1 MNFKEFESSFS
12 EYLDSKRDCENH
24 ECIAFIR
31 DDETGNALIV
41 AHCTQD
47 EAMMMIFVIAR
58 KLGITL
64 KRLAYMCIA
73 IDSDKDASRALEDL
87 VKESNKKERLKK
99 AIASVEKAKAATSVG
114 KADIALDTSG
124 NPDCNADKNNDES
137 QKSESKKSPKN
148 EDCDFDKCDEIAD
161 VISAVLMDVLKS
173 LDD

>member
-31 DDETGNALIV
+31 DDETGNALIA

-73 IDSDKDASRALEDL
+73 IDNDKDASRALDGI
-87 VKESNKKERLKK
+87 VK
-99 AIASVEKAKAATSVG
+99 ASVEKAKAATASAR
-114 KADIALDTSG
+114 KADIASD
-124 NPDCNADKNNDES
+124 NAKNSDES
-137 QKSESKKSPKN
+137 QKSESQKSQKN
-148 EDCDFDKCDEIAD
+148 DEGDFDKDEIAD

-173 LDD
+173 LND

>member
-31 DDETGNALIV
+31 DDETGNALIA

-47 EAMMMIFVIAR
+47 EAMMIFVIAR

-73 IDSDKDASRALEDL
+73 IDNDKDASRALDGI
-87 VKESNKKERLKK
+87 VKASGKQEQLKK
-99 AIASVEKAKAATSVG
+99 AIASAM
-114 KADIALDTSG
+114 KADIASD
-124 NPDCNADKNNDES
+124 NAKNSDES
-137 QKSESKKSPKN
+137 QKSQKN
-148 EDCDFDKCDEIAD
+148 DEGDFDKDEIAD

-173 LDD
+173 LND